1 MNWGGFPIGF
11 RFPVEDFSLET
22 KKRCWSYVVLALRYA
37 DLTDSTL
44 LEAESAEL
52 FDPDRLIYMAI
63 VAPKSITHSRKNSLL
78 WRKDG
83 RLMSALALH
92 VPVVQENY
100 LELYTHAKALADITP
115 DRSVV
120 IKDGAEGLLPDRI
133 ELRQK
138 APFHTRALIL
148 PKGELPFRERDAL
161 CRDTMRKLYE
171 QDEGLYLKILPM
183 SPGGEGTV
191 YTAVA
196 FQHGR
201 LFSEMIPDASG
212 AKHCCLFGVLPGYR
226 LLIDGF
232 TVPDIAAPLDEG
244 YGLGK
249 AIRIAKD
256 RGFKDYH
263 LCARGLKPPKSEAE
277 PMEDAE
283 VLYDLSRQLRLYDRV
298 ILTEYDADGRIK
310 TENVKIDRRDKGC
323 VSSIL
328 SKRSGTAES

>member
-1 MNWGGFPIGF
+1 MD
-11 RFPVEDFSLET
+11 DFCLET
-22 KKRCWSYVVLALRYA
+22 KERCWSYMVAALRYA

-52 FDPDRLIYMAI
+52 FDPDRLIYMVI
-63 VAPKSITHSRKNSLL
+63 VAPKSITPSRKNSLL

-100 LELYTHAKALADITP
+100 LELYTHVKALADIMP

-120 IKDGAEGLLPDRI
+120 PKEGAEGLLPDQI

-148 PKGELPFRERDAL
+148 PKGELSFRERDAL
-161 CRDTMRKLYE
+161 FRETMRQLYE
-171 QDEGLYLKILPM
+171 KDEGLYLKILPM
-183 SPGGEGTV
+183 SPGGEGAV

-212 AKHCCLFGVLPGYR
+212 AKRRCLFGVLPGYR

-232 TVPDIAAPLDEG
+232 TVPDITAPLDEG
-244 YGLGK
+244 YSLGK

-256 RGFKDYH
+256 RGFTNIH
-263 LCARGLKPPKSEAE
+263 LCAKGLNPPNSEAE

-310 TENVKIDRRDKGC
+310 TEDVKIDRRDKGC

-328 SKRSGTAES
+328 SKRSATAES

>member
-11 RFPVEDFSLET
+11 RFPVDDFSLET
-22 KKRCWSYVVLALRYA
+22 KKRCWSYVLPALRYA

-63 VAPKSITHSRKNSLL
+63 VAPKSITPSRKNSLL

-100 LELYTHAKALADITP
+100 LELYTHVKALADITP

-120 IKDGAEGLLPDRI
+120 PKEGAEGLLPDQI

-161 CRDTMRKLYE
+161 CRETMRQLYE
-171 QDEGLYLKILPM
+171 KDEGLYLKILPM
-183 SPGGEGTV
+183 SPGGEGAV

-212 AKHCCLFGVLPGYR
+212 TRRRCLFGVLPGYR
-226 LLIDGF
+226 LLINGF

-244 YGLGK
+244 YGLDK

-256 RGFKDYH
+256 RGFTNIH
-263 LCARGLKPPKSEAE
+263 LCAKGLNPPNSEAE

-283 VLYDLSRQLRLYDRV
+283 VLYDLSRQLSLYDRV

-310 TENVKIDRRDKGC
+310 TEDVKIDRRDKGC
-323 VSSIL
+323 VSLIL
-328 SKRSGTAES
+328 SRRSATAES

>member
-22 KKRCWSYVVLALRYA
+22 KKWCWSYVVLALRYA

-63 VAPKSITHSRKNSLL
+63 VAPKSITPSRKNSLL

-100 LELYTHAKALADITP
+100 LELYTHVKALADITP

-120 IKDGAEGLLPDRI
+120 PKEGAEGLLPDQI

-148 PKGELPFRERDAL
+148 PKGELPFR
-161 CRDTMRKLYE
+161 
-171 QDEGLYLKILPM
+171 
-183 SPGGEGTV
+183 
-191 YTAVA
+191 
-196 FQHGR
+196 
-201 LFSEMIPDASG
+201 
-212 AKHCCLFGVLPGYR
+212 
-226 LLIDGF
+226 
-232 TVPDIAAPLDEG
+232 
-244 YGLGK
+244 
-249 AIRIAKD
+249 
-256 RGFKDYH
+256 
-263 LCARGLKPPKSEAE
+263 
-277 PMEDAE
+277 
-283 VLYDLSRQLRLYDRV
+283 
-298 ILTEYDADGRIK
+298 
-310 TENVKIDRRDKGC
+310 
-323 VSSIL
+323 
-328 SKRSGTAES
+328 